1 MQKPLWF
8 KINKKEIDELT
19 ENIYNNE
26 DNNGF
31 KFTINRSKKKKKKK
45 IEAKTL
51 YNKLIQKDIDTP
63 QKSKSNKPEK
73 I

>member
-19 ENIYNNE
+19 ENIYNNQN
-26 DNNGF
+26 NNGF

-45 IEAKTL
+45 K
-51 YNKLIQKDIDTP
+51 KLRQKHCIT
-63 QKSKSNKPEK
+63 N
-73 I
+73 